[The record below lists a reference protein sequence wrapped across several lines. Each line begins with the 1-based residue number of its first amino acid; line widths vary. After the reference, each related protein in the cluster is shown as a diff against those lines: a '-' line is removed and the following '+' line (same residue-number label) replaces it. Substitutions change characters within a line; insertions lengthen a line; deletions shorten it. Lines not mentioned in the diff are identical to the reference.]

1 MPELS
6 EIDAKIVNK
15 RSTVA
20 TETPTVPAS
29 DDHTDGTWNDTD
41 IYSGEFFINETD
53 EKVYIRT
60 NATIKELSTGTPT
73 TTNKTINLSF
83 GSDTKP
89 YLKGKDG
96 TYEFLASFFF
106 EGTAI
111 AGTPTEATIRFTNK
125 GGITSDVRIYDVD
138 NALVIAEVTGLSPV
152 TEQIFQTEDMGTL
165 SNLSTD
171 RATWE
176 VQLKNSAT
184 GGGKETWVSALLIT

>member
-6 EIDAKIVNK
+6 QIDAKIVNK

-20 TETPTVPAS
+20 TETPTIAPS
-29 DDHTDGTWNDTD
+29 EDHTDGSWNATD

-53 EKVYIRT
+53 EKIYIRT
-60 NATIKELSTGTPT
+60 GSTIKELGVGGGGGGS
-73 TTNKTINLSF
+73 NSINLSF

-111 AGTPTEATIRFTNK
+111 AGTPTEATIRFTSK
-125 GGITSDVRIYDVD
+125 GGINSDVRIYDVD

>member
-20 TETPTVPAS
+20 TETPTVAPS
-29 DDHTDGTWNDTD
+29 EDHTDGSWNATD

-53 EKVYIRT
+53 EKIYIRT
-60 NATIKELSTGTPT
+60 GTTIKEISTGTPAAT
-73 TTNKTINLSF
+73 TTTINLSF

-89 YLKGKDG
+89 YLKGKDA
-96 TYEFLASFFF
+96 TYDFLASFFF
-106 EGTAI
+106 EGTAV

-152 TEQIFQTEDMGTL
+152 TEQIFQTEDMGIL

-176 VQLKNSAT
+176 VQIKNSAA
-184 GGGKETWVSALLIT
+184 GGGKETWVGALLIT